1 MSQKNHEMIDG
12 KLLQTDKKY
21 AQLKLKQKEKIAEW
35 MFQATRDYYMKKYTF
50 PNDKHLEEVVDIVY
64 EKIED
69 AEIWIP
75 YGEVFKHYKSKRS
88 DINKRIRR
96 SLNEKEESRIE
107 KVCFMNMC
115 MIQDDKGNV
124 LAFLLLYW
132 TGMRIGELLA
142 LTYNDIN
149 LEEKTISIN
158 KSYQRLKGKDMITQ
172 PKTPKSI
179 RVITMPDFLAEE
191 FREYCSHLYGIMKKE
206 RLFRFTKS
214 HMEHCMATGIERSGV
229 KRIRLHDLRHSH
241 ASMLVDMGVAPLEI
255 AERLGHEKVET
266 TLNTYSHLYPSTQ
279 SKLAGLLDKK
289 HEEEEE

>member
-1 MSQKNHEMIDG
+1 MSRKNHEMIDG

-124 LAFLLLYW
+124 LALDKVNGLYHW
-132 TGMRIGELLA
+132 HKGGVHYVITLYRADRFIGEL
-142 LTYNDIN
+142 TSSEEGQVYWIP
-149 LEEKTISIN
+149 LEELKT
-158 KSYQRLKGKDMITQ
+158 
-172 PKTPKSI
+172 
-179 RVITMPDFLAEE
+179 
-191 FREYCSHLYGIMKKE
+191 KE
-206 RLFRFTKS
+206 L
-214 HMEHCMATGIERSGV
+214 ATGMEYVLQILESEQVNECYMHLEADGYV
-229 KRIRLHDLRHSH
+229 GDL
-241 ASMLVDMGVAPLEI
+241 
-255 AERLGHEKVET
+255 
-266 TLNTYSHLYPSTQ
+266 Y
-279 SKLAGLLDKK
+279 
-289 HEEEEE
+289 

>member
-1 MSQKNHEMIDG
+1 MSRKNHEMIDG

-124 LAFLLLYW
+124 LALDKVNDSYTGTTFPGGHVEQNEIFQKSMIREVWEETGLTIETPKLCSEEGQVYW
-132 TGMRIGELLA
+132 IPLEELKTKELATGMEYVLQI
-142 LTYNDIN
+142 
-149 LEEKTISIN
+149 LESEQVN
-158 KSYQRLKGKDMITQ
+158 ECYM
-172 PKTPKSI
+172 
-179 RVITMPDFLAEE
+179 
-191 FREYCSHLYGIMKKE
+191 HLEADGYVG
-206 RLFRFTKS
+206 
-214 HMEHCMATGIERSGV
+214 
-229 KRIRLHDLRHSH
+229 DL
-241 ASMLVDMGVAPLEI
+241 
-255 AERLGHEKVET
+255 
-266 TLNTYSHLYPSTQ
+266 Y
-279 SKLAGLLDKK
+279 
-289 HEEEEE
+289 